1 MAGPRGFE
9 PLTSGSAGPTIYFTS
24 LHGSQPSHA
33 ISNDRNQLCR
43 SLTEII
49 DRIYVAPY
57 SSMCVVENGKLC
69 TVLKKIGVRFV
80 PVSYGV
86 SEKIFVSLEDMGFSK
101 ILNLVDTEFSWIQKS
116 FSIRVGQRL

>member
-1 MAGPRGFE
+1 MK
-9 PLTSGSAGPTIYFTS
+9 
-24 LHGSQPSHA
+24 
-33 ISNDRNQLCR
+33 
-43 SLTEII
+43 LTELGKARESEIAI
-49 DRIYVAPY
+49 A
-57 SSMCVVENGKLC
+57 SSIPKKGGVDTTIAVDKESMRVVENGKLC